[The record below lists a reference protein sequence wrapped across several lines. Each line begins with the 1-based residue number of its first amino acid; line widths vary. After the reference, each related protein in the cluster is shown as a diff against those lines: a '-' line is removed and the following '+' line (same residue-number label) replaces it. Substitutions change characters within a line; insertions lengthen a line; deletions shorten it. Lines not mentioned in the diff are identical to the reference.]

1 MAISGG
7 DGSIVLTTKV
17 DESGINK
24 GTQSIQSK
32 VAKLA
37 AEYRKAGMTQSDAM
51 KKAWQETN
59 RLKAST
65 DKASKSVKGFGKQ
78 AQDSGSQAKTAFSGL
93 KNALSNLAGVVAT
106 AFSIS
111 TLVNFSKEAANVAM
125 STEASVQRLIDIY
138 GQASNTVGDFIDAN
152 ARALGMS
159 KSAAAS
165 FSSVYGNL
173 FGSWADQ
180 LTNAQLTTDYL
191 QMTAVVASK
200 TGRTV
205 EDVQERIRSGL
216 LGNTEAIEDLGIFV
230 NVKTI
235 EMTDA
240 FQRMADG
247 RPWNQL
253 DAYTQQQIRTFAILE
268 QATSKYGNEVANTA
282 SFAKAQF
289 LAAYQDFQNTWGQ
302 IVNTV
307 LVPTLQIGTQILDVF
322 TKGLQVIAG
331 LSSSLLGKEQAQ
343 ISASVSS
350 NIAGAVSN
358 QEALTEETKNTL
370 KAQKKLLASF
380 DEAQILSQGSAG
392 GGTGR
397 SAGTG
402 TVGGAGISTSGG
414 GNSSNIQSEVD
425 LLMAGLTATVA
436 LGLAVIGVILL
447 CFGQIAWGIGF
458 IIAGAFVYGVTMAA
472 ISDSSKISDDV
483 KGLIT
488 ALSLIIGGALI
499 VIGIILICTGVGIAA
514 GIGLILA
521 GVEGLVGAVALNW
534 DFVKDKVEKVI
545 EVLKSSLFVGFAL
558 IVLGILLMAS
568 GVGIAYGFALL
579 IAGLASVGYQ
589 SIVPNWDYIVEKVKG
604 IWDSIVKIWQEDIEP
619 GFLEVKRAWDE
630 LYEELEPAVIWLKDD
645 VLKPLSNFFKS
656 VFFADIKTTLEAIGS
671 IFSIVFTGAGGIIS
685 GLLERLKGLLTF
697 LKGVFTFDI
706 KTMLSGLAQMS
717 LGTINVLLSVVESG
731 INLLAT
737 FINKFLGNANNL
749 LSSAASVIG
758 IDIKGKLPQFPMI
771 DIPKVSLPTTIPALA
786 QGGVIPP
793 NKEFLAILGDN
804 KQENEIVSPV
814 STMKQAF
821 VEAMAEYGAGQMQRE
836 EHYYIGETE
845 VMALLYRLAKG
856 GERLHGESLIAGGA
870 Y

>member
-7 DGSIVLTTKV
+7 DGSIILTTKV
-17 DESGINK
+17 DESGVNKGLKNINK
-24 GTQSIQSK
+24 S
-32 VAKLA
+32 VA
-37 AEYRKAGMTQSDAM
+37 
-51 KKAWQETN
+51 
-59 RLKAST
+59 
-65 DKASKSVKGFGKQ
+65 
-78 AQDSGSQAKTAFSGL
+78 DSNKAFSGL
-93 KNALSNLAGVVAT
+93 KNTLSNLAGVVAT

-173 FGSWADQ
+173 FGAWADQ
-180 LTNAQLTTDYL
+180 LTNAQLTTEYL

-307 LVPTLQIGTQILDVF
+307 LVPILQIGTQILDVF

-392 GGTGR
+392 GGTGGNTG
-397 SAGTG
+397 AG

-414 GNSSNIQSEVD
+414 GASNNIQSEVD
-425 LLMAGLTATVA
+425 LLMAGLTGTVA

-447 CFGQIAWGIGF
+447 CFGQIPWGIGF
-458 IIAGAFVYGVTMAA
+458 IIAGAAVFGVTMAA
-472 ISDSSKISDDV
+472 ISDSSKISEDV
-483 KGLIT
+483 KKLIT
-488 ALSLIIGGALI
+488 TLSVVVGGALI
-499 VIGIILICTGVGIAA
+499 VLGIILICTGVGVAV
-514 GIGLILA
+514 GIGLLLA
-521 GVEGLVGAVALNW
+521 GAAGLVAAVALNW
-534 DFVKDKVEKVI
+534 DYVKNKVEKVI
-545 EVLKSSLFVGFAL
+545 EVLKSSLLVGFAL
-558 IVLGILLMAS
+558 IVLGVLLMAS
-568 GVGIAYGFALL
+568 GIGVAYGFALL

-589 SIVPNWDYIVEKVKG
+589 LLEPNWDYITEKVKG
-604 IWDSIVKIWQEDIEP
+604 IWEDIVAFWNDNIKP
-619 GFLEVKRAWDE
+619 GFEEVKKAWDE
-630 LYEELEPAVIWLKDD
+630 LYEDLEPAVTWLMDN
-645 VLKPLSNFFKS
+645 VLTPLLEFFESK
-656 VFFADIKTTLEAIGS
+656 FFADIKTTLESIGS
-671 IFSIVFTGAGGIIS
+671 VFSIVFSAAGNVIVQ
-685 GLLERLKGLLTF
+685 LLKHLKGLLTF
-697 LKGVFTFDI
+697 LSGVFTLDF
-706 KTMLSGLAQMS
+706 KKMLSGISQMS
-717 LGTINVLLSVVESG
+717 LASINTLLIVVESG
-731 INLLAT
+731 INLLITYANRL
-737 FINKFLGNANNL
+737 IGQANNL
-749 LSSAASVIG
+749 LSAAAKVVGLDVRGSVPSFSKIS
-758 IDIKGKLPQFPMI
+758 
-771 DIPKVSLPTTIPALA
+771 IPKISFPTNVPALA
-786 QGGVIPP
+786 QGAVIPP
-793 NKEFLAILGDN
+793 NKEFLAKLGDN
-804 KQENEIVSPV
+804 KKETEIVSPL

-821 VEAMAEYGAGQMQRE
+821 SEALIEMGSVGQMQRE

-856 GERLHGESLIAGGA
+856 GERLRGESFIVGGA